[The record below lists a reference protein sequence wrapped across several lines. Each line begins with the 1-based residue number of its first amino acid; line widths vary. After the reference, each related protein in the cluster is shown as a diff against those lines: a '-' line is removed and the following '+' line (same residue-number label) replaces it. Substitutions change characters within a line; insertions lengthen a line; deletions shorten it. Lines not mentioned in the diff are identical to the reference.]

1 MFGKLNF
8 GEVQAAP
15 PDDGGTI
22 SMIRGA
28 GLPRCWPSFPPALL
42 EAGEEWL
49 LGSFPW
55 RIARA
60 SASRPSR
67 VRRVASSMSMFGF
80 MFMSS
85 ILLWGNVGQSGTY
98 PFLSGRVGQALKT
111 GRRVLLG
118 GQRMRSFSASFTAR
132 LACKAPRTRTE
143 AIVCRAS
150 SGVTSLAMLARPRTW
165 MCSISPAACTAS
177 RSWRP

>member
-8 GEVQAAP
+8 GEVHAAP
-15 PDDGGTI
+15 PDDGGII

-28 GLPRCWPSFPPALL
+28 GLPRRWPSFPPAVL

-85 ILLWGNVGQSGTY
+85 ILLWGNVGQSGTC

-111 GRRVLLG
+111 GATRWSANAVLQRLFHGQAGMQGAKDMKG
-118 GQRMRSFSASFTAR
+118 GDR
-132 LACKAPRTRTE
+132 LAGEFGRD
-143 AIVCRAS
+143 IVGDA
-150 SGVTSLAMLARPRTW
+150 GETQNLNV
-165 MCSISPAACTAS
+165 
-177 RSWRP
+177 